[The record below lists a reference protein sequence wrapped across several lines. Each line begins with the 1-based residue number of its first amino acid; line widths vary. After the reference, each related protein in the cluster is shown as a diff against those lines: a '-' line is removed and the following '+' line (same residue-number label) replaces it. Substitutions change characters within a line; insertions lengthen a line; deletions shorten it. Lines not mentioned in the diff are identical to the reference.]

1 MILKLQLSLQQDAKS
16 QRKLLLTVVLA
27 ACDIETTTIT
37 TTSVKDGDRFNSIF
51 LPYLRPSNKWHNSN
65 SSPAPDHFAQLYTH
79 YGNQS
84 CCDLKMEYK
93 KKNQA
98 LQFNDTV
105 LLNGEPLYPYFMK
118 KISQVWTCLQEDL
131 LHIDVVLLYPE
142 FLKKEGFSRLKF
154 VKIVVCSES
163 DVGLDLVMALSFT
176 LDRKNAVRQF

>member
-1 MILKLQLSLQQDAKS
+1 MSSDAKS

-65 SSPAPDHFAQLYTH
+65 SSSAPDHFAQLYTH

-84 CCDLKMEYK
+84 CCDLKMEHK

-98 LQFNDTV
+98 LQCNDTV

-118 KISQVWTCLQEDL
+118 KISQVWTWRTGRRFASHRCNAIVSRILEERRFFSTQVCENCSMFRIRCWFGLGD
-131 LHIDVVLLYPE
+131 
-142 FLKKEGFSRLKF
+142 GFKF
-154 VKIVVCSES
+154 Y
-163 DVGLDLVMALSFT
+163 F
-176 LDRKNAVRQF
+176 R